1 MADTTKY
8 LVKDLFV
15 NIFHKP
21 FGNRVERKSSQVH
34 SLNVLCN
41 VCDYNRNA
49 NQRNQ
54 SITAAEII
62 KYHNINSGM
71 FMIFRFTQDGK
82 SMKINDKKEMGNIW
96 GGKQEKKEINKS
108 PTLIDKMKEN

>member
-1 MADTTKY
+1 M
-8 LVKDLFV
+8 
-15 NIFHKP
+15 
-21 FGNRVERKSSQVH
+21 
-34 SLNVLCN
+34 
-41 VCDYNRNA
+41 CDYYNQNA

-82 SMKINDKKEMGNIW
+82 SMKINDKKKWEIFCL

-108 PTLIDKMKEN
+108 PTLIEKMKEN